1 MTEIDKSRQTLS
13 STFGVRKDVGWL
25 GKYWHNDGNATRR
38 TRSLGEGGMLL
49 WRQAVWIDARPNGES
64 EFHLSR
70 LTMPANICQVFF

>member
-38 TRSLGEGGMLL
+38 TRSLVEGECFYGAKLSGLMPG
-49 WRQAVWIDARPNGES
+49 QMGE
-64 EFHLSR
+64 
-70 LTMPANICQVFF
+70 